1 MGASA
6 ALSLEDAA
14 AHLAMIAGRE
24 HTFLREGAINVAPAN
39 AIEMAEILR
48 FASANEL
55 AVTPAGGGTKAGWG
69 NPVAAPVRLSTTRM
83 NAVREHSWQDMT
95 CTVEAGCTWAAMQT
109 ALARHG
115 QMVALDPLWPDR
127 ATVGGV
133 VAVNESGALRLR
145 YGGLRDLILGMTLV
159 LADGTIAKTGGKVVK
174 NVAGYDL
181 HKLMTGSYGTLAVIA
196 DVNFR
201 LHPVEESA
209 CTWSATAQSASQFEE
224 PLRRLLDSH
233 IGPSCVQM
241 RADGNECTI
250 DIRAAAVREC
260 LDEHALALARIF
272 APMKLREAGEE
283 VWRARQDPFDKGWS
297 AVMKISSLPA
307 EICAVLAELQR
318 DLPAEGLRFCAVAQA
333 NGLAAVALNGS
344 ADAAMRAIEGL
355 RVWLGGSGSVTV
367 LRMPDEW
374 RERLDVWGNAGSAL
388 PLMREIKSRFDPRR
402 ILNPGRFVGN
412 I

>member
-1 MGASA
+1 MGAST
-6 ALSLEDAA
+6 ALTLEDAA
-14 AHLAMIAGRE
+14 AHLAAIAGEE
-24 HTFLREGAINVAPAN
+24 HTSLREGVIDVAPAN
-39 AIEMAEILR
+39 VEEISGILR

-55 AVTPAGGGTKAGWG
+55 SVTPLGGGTKTGWG
-69 NPVAAPVRLSTTRM
+69 NPVRTRVRLGTARM

-95 CTVEAGCTWAAMQT
+95 CKVEAGCTWAAMQD
-109 ALARHG
+109 ALRRHG

-127 ATVGGV
+127 ATVGGA

-201 LHPVEESA
+201 LHPTEESIR
-209 CTWSATAQSASQFEE
+209 TWSATAESATQFEG
-224 PLRRLLDSH
+224 PLRALLDSH
-233 IGPSCVQM
+233 IVPSCVQL
-241 RADGNECTI
+241 RAGGNECSI
-250 DIRAAAVREC
+250 DIRAAAVRAC
-260 LDEHALALARIF
+260 LERHAHDLERIF
-272 APMKLREAGEE
+272 APISLRGTTEQA
-283 VWRARQDPFDKGWS
+283 WQARQELFDREW
-297 AVMKISSLPA
+297 AVVAKISILPA

-318 DLPAEGLRFCAVAQA
+318 NLTAEGLDFCSVAQA

-344 ADAAMRAIEGL
+344 ADAAMRAIEKL
-355 RVWLGGSGSVTV
+355 RARLSGSGSVTV
-367 LRMPDEW
+367 LRMPDDW
-374 RERLDVWGNAGSAL
+374 RERLDVWGDADIAL
-388 PLMREIKSRFDPRR
+388 PLMREIKRRFDPGR
-402 ILNPGRFVGN
+402 ILNPERFVGN